1 MQGRYPVLEHNPRFR
16 IRTGDSQAA
25 FDMRVLLQATKGRE
39 MSGGYSVDLRERV
52 LDAVDAGSS
61 ARQAA
66 ARFGIGVATS
76 IRWVR
81 RWRETGERIAR
92 KQGAPSGSKLDAHEA
107 YLLGLI
113 EQTVDITLEEMRQR
127 LADERGLRAGYGTLW
142 RFFDRRGITV
152 KKRQAM
158 RASRSAMT

>member
-1 MQGRYPVLEHNPRFR
+1 
-16 IRTGDSQAA
+16 
-25 FDMRVLLQATKGRE
+25 
-39 MSGGYSVDLRERV
+39 MSGAYSSDLRGRV

-66 ARFGIGVATS
+66 VRFGVGVATA

-81 RWRETGERIAR
+81 RWRETGERAAR
-92 KQGAPSGSKLDAHEA
+92 KQGHPVHSKLDAHEA

-113 EQTVDITLEEMRQR
+113 EETVDITLDEMRRR
-127 LADERGLRAGYGTLW
+127 LVEERRVRAGYGTLW

-152 KKRQAM
+152 KKRQATQ
-158 RASRSAMT
+158 ASRSVTM

>member
-1 MQGRYPVLEHNPRFR
+1 
-16 IRTGDSQAA
+16 
-25 FDMRVLLQATKGRE
+25 
-39 MSGGYSVDLRERV
+39 MSGSYSSDLRGRV

-66 ARFGIGVATS
+66 ARFGVGVATA

-81 RWRETGERIAR
+81 RWRETGERTAR
-92 KQGAPSGSKLDAHEA
+92 KQGHPIRSKLDAHEA

-113 EQTVDITLEEMRQR
+113 EQTVDITLDEMRRR
-127 LADERGLRAGYGTLW
+127 LAEERGRRAGFGTLW

-158 RASRSAMT
+158 QANRPATM